1 MRIVYVRTTQ
11 FRVKRAMNGE
21 KQIPFNMHTYTNT
34 YVHSYTYTCM
44 CTYICMYMLWH
55 EWAVGWTVGRQNE
68 NVINKSHFNFLAKK
82 YQNEIHFLRPH
93 CTEAQRRRQ
102 RPLPVLC
109 CVFPFGLV
117 RCAPLALCAL
127 LPRALLCMWFCFQ
140 AKFICEFQVTA
151 KAKKRKKRKKK
162 NQNK

>member
-93 CTEAQRRRQ
+93 CTEAE
-102 RPLPVLC
+102 
-109 CVFPFGLV
+109 
-117 RCAPLALCAL
+117 AT
-127 LPRALLCMWFCFQ
+127 PRSLLCLPFWARSLRSFGTLRFVAARSALHVILFSSEVHLRIPSNC
-140 AKFICEFQVTA
+140 KSKKTK
-151 KAKKRKKRKKK
+151 KAKKKKSK
-162 NQNK
+162 